1 MPVLNALDAPIEK
14 TEEEPLE
21 REVVDAELQKLL
33 AADPAQ
39 MSYDEYLKWYVS
51 LKNIQRFYRTPVIDP
66 LTFIDGF
73 AEEDFD
79 KAAAAGGSQQPQQTS
94 RGSPTPKEKTEKR
107 PPTSSWSSSG
117 VVTATA
123 GGWSSAVPNRA
134 TVTNSSW
141 SSSSAAAPVTS
152 TWSSAGVS
160 QRQPSA
166 TNGWSSVSSSSVDN
180 GNRPGAGALALHQA
194 RSLMPPSCLG
204 NFMKVTCEVFKAK
217 RLSSVSSI
225 STQDSEGYPSWKAV
239 ELEKAVTD
247 FNWDIFEFVDGLRD
261 PADVLKTVGM
271 FLFKRV
277 MADLGDEWYSKAMKW
292 LVAVQEACHEV
303 PFHNAIHAADVAIAL
318 HHLLQ
323 VFEPGLGSL
332 DLIACYCAALAH
344 DVYHPG
350 YSNRFVLAFWE
361 SIDPADSHP
370 LETLHARE
378 AVRMLKKSGLAE
390 LLGRDR
396 INLVHSMII
405 ATDMQQHNMWVN
417 KAKCLDVLSKED
429 RLCVM
434 LHAADISNPARSR
447 RVMQKWSIRCMREFW
462 NERDLFLARG
472 SDPPSTLPPR
482 ATCNASL
489 ASAQVG
495 FSKFFVR
502 PLLVAMLDSG
512 SWVWLKNIDDNIR
525 TRQDVIDAYASSL

>member
-1 MPVLNALDAPIEK
+1 MPVLNALDAAIEK

-79 KAAAAGGSQQPQQTS
+79 KAAAAGGSQQPAGADES
-94 RGSPTPKEKTEKR
+94 C
-107 PPTSSWSSSG
+107 PPRR
-117 VVTATA
+117 TA
-123 GGWSSAVPNRA
+123 GLRYHPRVLIMAIDRA
-134 TVTNSSW
+134 L
-141 SSSSAAAPVTS
+141 
-152 TWSSAGVS
+152 
-160 QRQPSA
+160 
-166 TNGWSSVSSSSVDN
+166 
-180 GNRPGAGALALHQA
+180 LALHQA

-225 STQDSEGYPSWKAV
+225 STQDSEGYPSWEAV

-292 LVAVQEACHEV
+292 LVAVQEAYHEV

-332 DLIACYCAALAH
+332 DLLACYCAALAH

-378 AVRMLKKSGLAE
+378 AVRMLMESGLAE

-396 INLVHSMII
+396 IDLVHSMII
-405 ATDMQQHNMWVN
+405 ATDMQQHNMWVD

-502 PLLVAMLDSG
+502 PLLVAMLDSDP
-512 SWVWLKNIDDNIR
+512 WVWLKNIDDNIR